1 MRNFDTTTNVT
12 LKIVKKNEDMYCS
25 TCLKLIGPKKKRNPD
40 FGYTIRNPSLVY
52 SIVTWRQ

>member
-25 TCLKLIGPKKKRNPD
+25 TCLKLIGPKKKETQTLGTQSETRH
-40 FGYTIRNPSLVY
+40 
-52 SIVTWRQ
+52 